1 MFKICLGGQ
10 FYIMPIHKNMHMVKI
25 LVNEDT
31 NLELRSFEFRT
42 PLRRALFN
50 GEKEIFELLISFGA
64 NVNSLTLERDF
75 LLHFCVADD
84 EKLVSAKI
92 EIAISNKKLSSMKS
106 MMFHEKT
113 MGKL

>member
-1 MFKICLGGQ
+1 MA
-10 FYIMPIHKNMHMVKI
+10 H
-25 LVNEDT
+25 EDT
-31 NLELRSFEFRT
+31 NLELRSFEFGT
-42 PLRRALFN
+42 PLHHALFD
-50 GEKEIFELLISFGA
+50 GEHDIFELLISIRA
-64 NVNSLTLERDF
+64 NVNSLNLEKDF

-84 EKLVSAKI
+84 EKLVSAKIEI

>member
-1 MFKICLGGQ
+1 MK
-10 FYIMPIHKNMHMVKI
+10 
-25 LVNEDT
+25 
-31 NLELRSFEFRT
+31 SFEYGT
-42 PLRRALFN
+42 PTHHALSD
-50 GEKEIFELLISFGA
+50 GEHEIFKLLISFGA

-92 EIAISNKKLSSMKS
+92 EIEIAISNKKLSSMKS